1 MPSKSKRVAKKKKE
15 PVGFVIFLSIVV
27 SILAI
32 LQNRYGQFSDIRG
45 FYGMH
50 FSDGQHQWPFSV
62 RTLLGTTESRNPVEY
77 PALTGLIMWLISFF
91 VEPAQFA
98 WVDYFR
104 ITASFHV
111 VLYAITAYY
120 IKVLAGRKWAIVFA
134 ISPAVLY
141 SLNRNW
147 DIWAIVAMIWA
158 IYLFEKGKF
167 RMSAVVLAVSVATK
181 FFPIVLLFPI
191 FIYFMRRK
199 EFRTF
204 VEYFLITMGS
214 WLLINLPFMI
224 INFRGWSYFYE
235 FSYKRG
241 LGSASIFEVTG
252 ILGFGIPTWSI
263 LFYILNALLF
273 GGLGLYLWKSA
284 RNVPLTESAFLTMFA
299 FILFNKQYSM
309 QYVIWLAALAVL
321 ALAHL
326 SQKRQFTMLYI
337 YAVWQASELVFQ
349 YSFFQQI
356 LTNINANTATPA
368 SPQISSTTYAMTG
381 IVRYTLAVLFT
392 VLLAKYLYQEKKSEP
407 AIKSGS

>member
-337 YAVWQASELVFQ
+337 YAIWQASELVFQ
-349 YSFFQQI
+349 YSFFQNI

-368 SPQISSTTYAMTG
+368 SPQVSSSTYATIC